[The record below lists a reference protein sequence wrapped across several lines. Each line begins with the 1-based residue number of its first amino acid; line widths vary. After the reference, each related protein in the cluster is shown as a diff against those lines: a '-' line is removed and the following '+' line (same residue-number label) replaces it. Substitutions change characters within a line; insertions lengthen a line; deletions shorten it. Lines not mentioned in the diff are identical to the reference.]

1 MQQFLHVGCGP
12 QNKTTLKGFNHS
24 DWHEVRFD
32 IDPQVTPDI
41 LGSLTDMGQVQSGSV
56 NAVFSSHNLEHLY
69 PHEVP
74 VALGEFL
81 RVLSDDGFV
90 VLTCPDLQSVCQ
102 AIVNDQLLEPLYQ
115 SPAGPISPID
125 ILYGHRGFIAQGNH
139 FMAHKGGFTLK
150 SLNQAFVQAGFAQVL
165 SAKRADAFDLWVFA
179 SKTAIPDD
187 VAKGIALQYFP

>member
-24 DWHEVRFD
+24 DWREVRFD

-41 LGSLTDMGQVQSGSV
+41 LGSLTDMGQVQSGSM

-102 AIVNDQLLEPLYQ
+102 AIENDQ
-115 SPAGPISPID
+115 
-125 ILYGHRGFIAQGNH
+125 
-139 FMAHKGGFTLK
+139 
-150 SLNQAFVQAGFAQVL
+150 
-165 SAKRADAFDLWVFA
+165 
-179 SKTAIPDD
+179 
-187 VAKGIALQYFP
+187 